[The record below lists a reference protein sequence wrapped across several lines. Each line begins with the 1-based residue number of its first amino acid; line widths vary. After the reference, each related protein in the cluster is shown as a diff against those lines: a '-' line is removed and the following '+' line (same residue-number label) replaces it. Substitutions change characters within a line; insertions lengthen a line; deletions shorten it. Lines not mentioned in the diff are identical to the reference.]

1 MSTWAKL
8 LQTNYTKD
16 RAHIGPN
23 FHRHSILLTDQL
35 GSTFTVKLNHE
46 GGASVQNS
54 HRQTIPET
62 EHSGPKFH
70 RQTIPETE
78 HSGPKFHRQT
88 IPETEHLGPKFHR
101 QTIPETEHSG
111 PKFHRQTIILKI
123 EHLCS
128 IFHGQTISRTQH
140 LGPTYTDKQQPDPIF
155 KNNLYRRQSTWVQL
169 SQTNYTIDIAPGQEL
184 AQLSRKNFFKDSA
197 SVQNSHI

>member
-23 FHRHSILLTDQL
+23 FHRHSILQTDQL

-46 GGASVQNS
+46 GRVSVQNS
-54 HRQTIPET
+54 
-62 EHSGPKFH
+62 
-70 RQTIPETE
+70 
-78 HSGPKFHRQT
+78 
-88 IPETEHLGPKFHR
+88 HR

-169 SQTNYTIDIAPGQEL
+169 SQTNYTIDIAPGHEL

-197 SVQNSHI
+197 SVQNSRLHINDINHRALYQSLPFKKYFINRPITQFFIILF